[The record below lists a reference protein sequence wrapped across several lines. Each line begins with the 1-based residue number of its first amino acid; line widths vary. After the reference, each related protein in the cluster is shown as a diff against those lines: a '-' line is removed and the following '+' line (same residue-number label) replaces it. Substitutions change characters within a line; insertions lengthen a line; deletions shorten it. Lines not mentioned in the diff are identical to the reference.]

1 MSGSRRAEGRPRGLT
16 PVLAL
21 PVFPFLQWPALA
33 PRFKKPGLRSILLGS
48 FAVVLALILGTL
60 YFVVPSRVEDF
71 LETRLTKHGDDKALQ
86 ASRDLAN
93 LSLTILPPLLE
104 TLHGGD
110 DDFAL
115 IALIT
120 PDGRVQAVHPPSAEG
135 WLLNN
140 LREQPSKDPATLDG
154 AVFENGNKASVRPV
168 SLHEGPAH
176 VLVAVN
182 FSSLEEVVTSLRHV
196 VLLAFGIG
204 LALFL
209 VVAFFISRA
218 FILVPL
224 DAMMTM
230 ARRLAEADLTGRVD
244 VGSRDELGLL
254 AEALNRIAQ
263 SWRDTLGRVRGVS
276 DVVAGVIEQIH
287 RTGTTVSSGASTV
300 QARVEE
306 TSSSMVEMMASLRGI
321 AENVEVLY
329 QSAEESSSS
338 IMEMA
343 ATNDEVAENVTA
355 MAASVE
361 ETTSAIEEMT
371 FSIKEVAK
379 NIQELSAST
388 EETSSAISQMDAA
401 IGQVEANAKET
412 ARLSEQVFD
421 DAQTGVEA
429 LRKTL
434 TGIDRIKGSSR
445 AAADVIDSLGRRIS
459 EIGNIL
465 NVIDDVAEQTNL
477 LALNA
482 AIIAA
487 QAGDHGKGFAVVA
500 EEIKDLAERT
510 GASTKEIAELIR
522 SIQEESRNAV
532 VVMNQGARN
541 VEEGVQLG
549 REAEGALRKIN
560 DSTQKSTQMVK
571 AIARATVEQAR
582 GSKQVTASIHR
593 ISETVQQ
600 ISKASNEQAK
610 GGEQIMK
617 SAEKMKALTAH
628 VQRSSQ
634 EQAHG
639 SKQITRSIESINEMV
654 THLNRAQKEQTKG
667 SEQVLKAV
675 ETIKGVSEHQTRSVK
690 QLEEAIDNLQRQAEI
705 LRGEVRRFRV

>member
-1 MSGSRRAEGRPRGLT
+1 MFPSLQCL
-16 PVLAL
+16 VLAL
-21 PVFPFLQWPALA
+21 
-33 PRFKKPGLRSILLGS
+33 RFKKPGLRSLLLGS
-48 FAVVLALILGTL
+48 FALVLALILGTL
-60 YFVVPSRVEDF
+60 FFVVPSRVEAH
-71 LETRLTKHGDDKALQ
+71 LEQRLQKRGEARASQAVSMLMAQPAAALP
-86 ASRDLAN
+86 D
-93 LSLTILPPLLE
+93 SLERLRA
-104 TLHGGD
+104 GD
-110 DDFAL
+110 DDFKVL
-115 IALIT
+115 
-120 PDGRVQAVHPPSAEG
+120 AVLSSEGQVLATHPAEPPAWFLAELKARQG
-135 WLLNN
+135 
-140 LREQPSKDPATLDG
+140 QPLDG
-154 AVFENGNKASVRPV
+154 FRFANGDRSVARSVTLSGGVVGQALLVLDNSGLDAVLTELQR
-168 SLHEGPAH
+168 
-176 VLVAVN
+176 
-182 FSSLEEVVTSLRHV
+182 VVM
-196 VLLAFGIG
+196 LAFGIG

-209 VVAFFISRA
+209 LVAFFISRA

-224 DAMMTM
+224 DAMMGM

-244 VGSRDELGLL
+244 VGTRDELGQL

-276 DVVAGVIEQIH
+276 DVVAGVVEQIH
-287 RTGTTVSSGASTV
+287 RTGTTVSSGAGTV

-343 ATNDEVAENVTA
+343 ATNDEVAENVQA

-371 FSIKEVAK
+371 FSIKEVAT

-421 DAQTGVEA
+421 DAQTGVES

-434 TGIDRIKGSSR
+434 TGIDRIKETSR
-445 AAADVIDSLGRRIS
+445 SAANVIESLGRRIS

-487 QAGDHGKGFAVVA
+487 QAGEHGKGFAVVA

-532 VVMNQGARN
+532 VVMNQGVRS

-600 ISKASNEQAK
+600 ISKASNEQAR

-705 LRGEVRRFRV
+705 LRAEVRRFRV